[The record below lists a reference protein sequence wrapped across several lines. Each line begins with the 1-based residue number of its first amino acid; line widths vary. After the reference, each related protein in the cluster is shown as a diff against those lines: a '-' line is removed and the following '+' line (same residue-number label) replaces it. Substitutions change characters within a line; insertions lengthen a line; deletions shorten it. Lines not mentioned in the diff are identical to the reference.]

1 MEIKKWNPNKRY
13 ILITIESGCS
23 KKNSTQTGRARPGM
37 EILDSVRQLGKGM
50 GVEVTGVGEWA
61 EREAPVPVWRKTVKR
76 I

>member
-1 MEIKKWNPNKRY
+1 
-13 ILITIESGCS
+13 
-23 KKNSTQTGRARPGM
+23 M